1 MKDFIVENLKTGR
14 IRPSK
19 SPYTSPFFF
28 GKKKDGKLRPIQDY
42 QKLNQITVPNKTP
55 LPLIKEVINQLNGAK
70 VFSKMDIRW
79 GFNNI
84 RIKEGDEEKAAFVT
98 SEGLFEPTVM
108 FFGLTN
114 SPATFQTMMNA
125 ILRPVILE
133 GHVQVYIDD
142 ILVYTSTKE
151 EHRALVRRVLQIL
164 KENRL
169 YLKPEKCEF
178 EKDHVDYLGVVVSV
192 NGVAM
197 DHEKVKA
204 ITDWLTP
211 KKLVQVQEFIGFL
224 NFYRR
229 FIEGFSK
236 IARPLHDLT
245 KKDAAFT
252 WTTEC
257 QTAFEELKHRVT
269 SAPILAMARDE
280 RLMRIEADACQTATG
295 GVLSQEQE
303 GIFRP
308 IAYFSQ
314 SLNETE
320 RNYDIYDRELLG
332 IMKALKE
339 WRHYV
344 IGRKFKIWTNHKNLE
359 YFMEKRDLNC

>member
-1 MKDFIVENLKTGR
+1 
-14 IRPSK
+14 
-19 SPYTSPFFF
+19 
-28 GKKKDGKLRPIQDY
+28 
-42 QKLNQITVPNKTP
+42 
-55 LPLIKEVINQLNGAK
+55 
-70 VFSKMDIRW
+70 
-79 GFNNI
+79 
-84 RIKEGDEEKAAFVT
+84 
-98 SEGLFEPTVM
+98 M

-114 SPATFQTMMNA
+114 SPATFQMMMNA
-125 ILRPVILE
+125 ILRPVIVE

-151 EHRALVRRVLQIL
+151 EHRTLVRQVLQLL
-164 KENRL
+164 KENHL

-178 EKDHVDYLGVVVSV
+178 EKDHIDYLGVVVSAD
-192 NGVAM
+192 GVAM

-204 ITDWLTP
+204 ITDWPTP
-211 KKLVQVQEFIGFL
+211 KKLIQVQEFIGFL

-252 WTTEC
+252 WTNEC
-257 QTAFEELKHRVT
+257 QTAFEELKRRVT
-269 SAPILAMARDE
+269 SAPILTMARDE
-280 RLMRIEADACQTATG
+280 GLMRIEADACQTATG
-295 GVLSQEQE
+295 GVLSQEQD

-314 SLNETE
+314 SLNKTE

-339 WRHYV
+339 WWHYM
-344 IGRKFKIWTNHKNLE
+344 IGRKFEIWTDHKNLE
-359 YFMEKRDLNC
+359 YFMEKRDLNRRQA